1 MYEPL
6 PKFCLIFENNIRWA
20 EMGLYPEY
28 GETLLMPV
36 GEFLESHW
44 AVCQY

>member
-6 PKFCLIFENNIRWA
+6 PKICLIFENDVRWA
-20 EMGLYPEY
+20 EMRLYPEC

-36 GEFLESHW
+36 GEFLES
-44 AVCQY
+44 